1 MPYITLPIMPVFHQL
16 TLMDILRGAV
26 EVKSAPVVW
35 NETNTRT
42 RWVES
47 LDPKF
52 LRQYDF
58 IHMIYLL
65 REFND
70 KHAALFEQDRASLY
84 DSFKIPKRSGGL
96 RQIDAPCPELMTALR
111 ELKVLFETEFSPSRN
126 RCSLYH
132 TSAFAYVR
140 GRSAKDALERHRG
153 NKSNWFL
160 KLDFSNFF
168 GSTTKEFVLHM
179 MTKVFPF
186 SEVMKYASGR
196 AALDRAVDLCFLNGG
211 IPQGTPISPML
222 TNLIMLPIDYE
233 MGRGLRSLEKPTADR
248 PDGNRFCYT
257 RYADDI
263 LISAKR
269 GFSFTEVREILQK
282 VLTHFEAP
290 YICKEE
296 KTHYGSRAGQNWSLG
311 LMLNKDNDITIGWEK
326 KKRLRAMVDSY
337 MTRHE
342 NWSLSE
348 IQSMAGQLSY
358 LRQIEPEYFDR
369 AMEYY
374 AKRYGRSVL
383 RRIKD
388 DLRG

>member
-1 MPYITLPIMPVFHQL
+1 MPYVTLPIMPVFRQL
-16 TLMDILRGAV
+16 TLMDILRGV
-26 EVKSAPVVW
+26 VDVPSAPVVW

-42 RWVES
+42 RYAGY
-47 LDPKF
+47 LNPRF
-52 LRQYDF
+52 LGQYDF
-58 IHMIYLL
+58 RHMTELL
-65 REFND
+65 QGFNE
-70 KHAALFEQDRASLY
+70 KHAALFEKDRASLY

-96 RQIDAPCPELMTALR
+96 RQIDAPCPELMTVLR

-168 GSTTKEFVLHM
+168 GSTTQPFVMNILRR
-179 MTKVFPF
+179 VFPF
-186 SEVMKYASGR
+186 SEVMKSSPGR
-196 AALDRAVDLCFLNGG
+196 VQLERAISLCFLNGG
-211 IPQGTPISPML
+211 LPQGTPISPML

-269 GFSFTEVREILQK
+269 GFSFTEVREVLQK